1 MLRVVVSHPSKITK
15 GWGSRSWGDSKGG
28 PARLLLSG
36 RDGIVSCSFRCVWL
50 AVASIFPLFLFSATM
65 SLCQTPTPSILCN
78 EGDGTFDGESATGIK
93 VHVGAARNRGSAT
106 LATRACAADL
116 SWGKQE
122 LAVTTGVS
130 QLDLD
135 AFGVDLGAGIPVAA
149 FQEKKTDAD
158 CCMDY
163 MIYSLEK
170 PPRLLWTIT
179 GGRFFSAS
187 DKDLDGLVEIWTQDA
202 AAVNGFENLEL
213 AELDYPP
220 TLAFRFAH
228 GRLLDVSAEFQ
239 PFFNEEITRIRA
251 GIHSQ
256 DLQDFRRSD
265 GKLTTTLSISPDR
278 LHQLRMVKIKVLE
291 IVWAY
296 LYSGRD
302 QNAWRS
308 LAEMWP
314 SEDVDRI
321 RGAIMNARA
330 RGIQGQA
337 DRPSSGPVTGKKK
350 RARIFDAVSRA
361 GPRGKLEVVPP
372 EGILMQRPASS
383 DIQQQ
388 GSDREKLLDLVV
400 DEAGKVRSAEPAGK
414 VNWVDPELIN
424 AAFTWKFIPAFKDGR
439 PVASRVRL
447 DVSLRR

>member
-1 MLRVVVSHPSKITK
+1 MIRVVVSHPSKIAK
-15 GWGSRSWGDSKGG
+15 GWGSRSWGHSKGG
-28 PARLLLSG
+28 PARLLLSS
-36 RDGIVSCSFRCVWL
+36 RDEIVSRSLRCVRL

-65 SLCQTPTPSILCN
+65 SLCQTAVPSILCN
-78 EGDGTFDGESATGIK
+78 EGDGIFDGEFSTGVK
-93 VHVGAARNRGSAT
+93 VHVGAARNGGSAT
-106 LATRACAADL
+106 LATRACTANL

-122 LAVTTGVS
+122 LTVATGVS

-135 AFGVDLGAGIPVAA
+135 AFGVDLGTGIPVAA
-149 FQEKKTDAD
+149 FQEKKTESD

-170 PPRLLWTIT
+170 PPRLLRTIT

-187 DKDLDGLVEIWTQDA
+187 DKDLDGRVEIWIQDA
-202 AAVNGFENLEL
+202 AAVNGFENLTL

-220 TLAFRFAH
+220 TLVFRFAN
-228 GRLLDVSAEFQ
+228 GQLLDVSAEFQ
-239 PFFNEEITRIRA
+239 PFFDEEITRIRA
-251 GIHSQ
+251 GIHAQ

-265 GKLTTTLSISPDR
+265 GKLKATLSMSPDQ

-296 LYSGRD
+296 LYSWREQD
-302 QNAWRS
+302 AWRS
-308 LAEMWP
+308 LGEMWP

-321 RGAIMNARA
+321 RVAIMNVRA

-337 DRPSSGPVTGKKK
+337 DGPSSSPVAGKKK
-350 RARIFDAVSRA
+350 HARIFDAVSRS
-361 GPRGKLEVVPP
+361 GLRGKLEVVPP
-372 EGILMQRPASS
+372 RAMLMQRPATS

-388 GSDREKLLDLVV
+388 GSDSEKLLDLVV
-400 DEAGKVRSAEPAGK
+400 DEAGKVRSAAPAGK

>member
-1 MLRVVVSHPSKITK
+1 MSKSTTV
-15 GWGSRSWGDSKGG
+15 RSAPMS
-28 PARLLLSG
+28 LLLSG
-36 RDGIVSCSFRCVWL
+36 RDGIVSRSFRCVWL
-50 AVASIFPLFLFSATM
+50 AVAAIFPLFLFSATM
-65 SLCQTPTPSILCN
+65 SLCQTPAASILCN
-78 EGDGTFDGESATGIK
+78 EGDGTFDGEFSTGIE

-106 LATRACAADL
+106 LARRACAADL

-122 LAVTTGVS
+122 LTVATGAS

-135 AFGVDLGAGIPVAA
+135 AFGVDLGDGIPVAA

-170 PPRLLWTIT
+170 PPRLLRTIT
-179 GGRFFSAS
+179 GGQIFSAS
-187 DKDLDGLVEIWTQDA
+187 DKDLDGRVEIWTQDA

-220 TLAFRFAH
+220 NVAFRFAH
-228 GRLLDVSAEFQ
+228 GRLVDVSDEFQ
-239 PFFNEEITRIRA
+239 PYFDEEITRIRA
-251 GIHSQ
+251 EIHAQ
-256 DLQDFRRSD
+256 DLQDFKRSD
-265 GKLTTTLSISPDR
+265 GKLTPTLSISPDR

-296 LYSGRD
+296 LYSGRE

-321 RGAIMNARA
+321 RVAIMNVRA
-330 RGIQGQA
+330 RGIHGQA
-337 DRPSSGPVTGKKK
+337 DGPSSGPAAGKKK
-350 RARIFDAVSRA
+350 HARIFDAVSRS
-361 GPRGKLEVVPP
+361 GPGGKLEVVPP
-372 EGILMQRPASS
+372 QGILMQRPASS

-388 GSDREKLLDLVV
+388 GSDPEKLLDLVV

-414 VNWVDPELIN
+414 VKWVDPELIN
-424 AAFTWKFIPAFKDGR
+424 AAFTWKFIPAFKDSR

-447 DVSLRR
+447 DVSLRQ